1 MEDEMMTD
9 YQLKVILQLIIDKL
23 ENCKTI
29 EDYEKA
35 KAEIEAMKSSK

>member
-1 MEDEMMTD
+1 MENENMTD

-23 ENCKTI
+23 NNCSTV
-29 EDYEKA
+29 EEYEKA